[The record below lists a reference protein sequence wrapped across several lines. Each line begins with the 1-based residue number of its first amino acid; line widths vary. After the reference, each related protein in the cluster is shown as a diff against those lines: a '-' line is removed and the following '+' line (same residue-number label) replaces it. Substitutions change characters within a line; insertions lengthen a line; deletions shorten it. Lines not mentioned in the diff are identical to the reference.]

1 MILFLGT
8 IIFASLSILGL
19 MNQATANGQNN
30 YIIYDENKFK
40 ISLFLPLIF
49 FILVSIIALFIL
61 ASGKESYQFGDKL
74 LSRKILIKGIL
85 LLIEIVQL
93 FSWIIFLMFLITYF
107 YPINKRLTQ
116 IYHEQVA

>member
-1 MILFLGT
+1 MRIKDNYKIVNVTRRQLAILILFLGT

-61 ASGKESYQFGDKL
+61 ESGKESYQFGDKL
-74 LSRKILIKGIL
+74 LSRKN
-85 LLIEIVQL
+85 
-93 FSWIIFLMFLITYF
+93 F
-107 YPINKRLTQ
+107 N
-116 IYHEQVA
+116 